1 MCNPASMVVV
11 FKNRAKWSKHTDSH
25 ARIIAE
31 YELRETDARGDIALV
46 PVEILPP
53 KGNLSLPLEDWVFK
67 IDHAGYRRDLPY
79 WWDARTAEES
89 CRTALVDWAEAKL
102 SGWRVKEAFKP
113 INPLTLKC
121 EPLPEERLIVLLAN
135 WDSVGNSVGNSVGA
149 SVRNSVGNSVGN
161 SVWDSVWANV
171 RNSVGNSVWDG
182 VWANVRNSVGNSVGN
197 SVWANVRN
205 SVGNSVRNSVWNSVG
220 NSVWDSVW
228 DSVWAYTGSLFPN
241 VTEWRHL
248 EGNTDPW
255 ASVRTLW
262 VNGYVPSFDGKTW
275 RLHRGPKAKVV
286 LKVNQRE
293 LSRKTEGTL

>member
-135 WDSVGNSVGNSVGA
+135 WNGVRASVRASVRYSVWYSVGDSVGASVGDSVRNSVGA
-149 SVRNSVGNSVGN
+149 SVGYSVRASVVASVGDSVWDN
-161 SVWDSVWANV
+161 VWDSVRA
-171 RNSVGNSVWDG
+171 
-182 VWANVRNSVGNSVGN
+182 
-197 SVWANVRN
+197 
-205 SVGNSVRNSVWNSVG
+205 
-220 NSVWDSVW
+220 
-228 DSVWAYTGSLFPN
+228 SVWAYTGSLFPN